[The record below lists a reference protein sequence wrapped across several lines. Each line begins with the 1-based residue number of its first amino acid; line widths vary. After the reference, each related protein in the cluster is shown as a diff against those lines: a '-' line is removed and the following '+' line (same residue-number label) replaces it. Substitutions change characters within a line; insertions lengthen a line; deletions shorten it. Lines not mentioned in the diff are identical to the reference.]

1 MREAFQISPA
11 NGLRAFKIGQSSR
24 ALTRRL
30 PEHQFLSLAEI
41 GRMQRACVTDQDD
54 LKIGSSVAVQIAKDR
69 RVFIRCSGK
78 IEVEAVAAGTAD
90 QTSAL
95 ADLKLVVS
103 SLPNK
108 RVIPSKDQDSG
119 PIVTE
124 ELEAA

>member
-1 MREAFQISPA
+1 
-11 NGLRAFKIGQSSR
+11 
-24 ALTRRL
+24 
-30 PEHQFLSLAEI
+30 
-41 GRMQRACVTDQDD
+41 MQRACVTDQDD
-54 LKIGSSVAVQIAKDR
+54 LKIGSSVAVQIAKDL